1 MIDDL
6 DIEVLN
12 PDYKQTQMIIQIRK
26 IVDSIGNPNPLH
38 WVRTESGRKCWI
50 AHKHAKTIVKIYD
63 ALTSEESQSYVVQNR
78 QRPEVILSHVFRG
91 VRVRG
96 GGCGP
101 VRWQSGRCLRARRP
115 DRAHGNLGRG
125 WLAGYRYATCRNR
138 R

>member
-63 ALTSEESQSYVVQNR
+63 MLTSEESQSSVVQNR
-78 QRPEVILSHVFRG
+78 QRPEINAER
-91 VRVRG
+91 
-96 GGCGP
+96 
-101 VRWQSGRCLRARRP
+101 QRARQQFV
-115 DRAHGNLGRG
+115 DNLQTYEG
-125 WLAGYRYATCRNR
+125 LTNIIKELRNGSFA
-138 R
+138 